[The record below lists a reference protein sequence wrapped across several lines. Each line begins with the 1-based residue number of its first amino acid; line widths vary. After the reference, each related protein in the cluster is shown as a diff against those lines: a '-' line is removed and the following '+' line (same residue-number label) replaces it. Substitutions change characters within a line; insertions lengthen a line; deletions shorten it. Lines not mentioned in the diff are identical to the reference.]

1 MAEYPNIKAELA
13 RAGLSVK
20 TLADFLGTS
29 SQNMYN
35 KINGK
40 VSLSEKDMRAVQSFF
55 KTKTGGILSLEYLF
69 LHKD

>member
-20 TLADFLGTS
+20 NLAEFMGTS

-55 KTKTGGILSLEYLF
+55 KNETGGVLSLEYLF
-69 LHKD
+69 SHKD